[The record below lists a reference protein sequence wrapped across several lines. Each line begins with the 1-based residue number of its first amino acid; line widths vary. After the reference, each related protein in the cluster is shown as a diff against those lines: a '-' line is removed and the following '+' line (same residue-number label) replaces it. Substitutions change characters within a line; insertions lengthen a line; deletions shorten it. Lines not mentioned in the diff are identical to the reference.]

1 MNRKEKILL
10 ASALSLAMVC
20 GPGFAEEGERCRK
33 GQSGKAHFDRIDEN
47 GDGEVSADEFVLTA
61 SHRVDR
67 IMEHM
72 DSDENGVISAEEF
85 AESRSRRDQR
95 RSDDRSSEREGRRP
109 RGGTPPAFGDLDVD
123 GDGQLTEDELLAHH
137 AERVEKTFSRLDK
150 NEDGVLTSNEMR
162 KLRRHRGGR
171 GHEPGSGPDRDVGE
185 I

>member
-85 AESRSRRDQR
+85 AESRSRR
-95 RSDDRSSEREGRRP
+95 RP